1 MRARGFDLR
10 RLSPWEIAGVAA
22 SVVLVASLT
31 LLPWF
36 SLADTPTRGAGDGF
50 VCGTGRF
57 HCTGFEAFPLIRWV
71 LIVAACAS
79 PILAY
84 ILARGH
90 AVRWPPGEMTMIIG
104 TLGAMLIGYNG
115 IVDKPGAGIAE
126 AGVSL
131 DYGYAIG
138 LAAAVVIATC
148 GTMRAAEAD
157 LGRPRQPPGVM

>member
-1 MRARGFDLR
+1 MTPRGFDLR
-10 RLSPWEIAGVAA
+10 RLSGWEIAGVTA
-22 SVVLVASLT
+22 SLVLVASLA

-36 SLADTPTRGAGDGF
+36 SLADTPTRRAGDGF
-50 VCGTGRF
+50 MCGAGHFR
-57 HCTGFEAFPLIRWV
+57 CTGYQAFPLIRWV

-90 AVRWPPGEMTMIIG
+90 TVRWPPGEMTMIIG
-104 TLGAMLIGYNG
+104 SLAAILIAYNG

-131 DYGYAIG
+131 DYGYAVG

-157 LGRPRQPPGVM
+157 LGRPRQPPGVL